1 MNVKLPNRTFRI
13 AAVIE
18 LESTCA
24 LGKERNLLNI
34 SQHTS
39 WVRQYYVNIY
49 IKIWKNKSDVAASLS
64 ENIFR
69 N

>member
-49 IKIWKNKSDVAASLS
+49 IKIWKNKS
-64 ENIFR
+64 
-69 N
+69 